1 MEIKI
6 KPFLFAKYLGIC
18 ELEAEGTLSI
28 YKTDVAPQPLI
39 DGFYPD
45 HSLALRAS
53 LAQPESS
60 KLFSSFISSPVHHF

>member
-6 KPFLFAKYLGIC
+6 KPLLFAKHLGIC

-45 HSLALRAS
+45 HSLALLAS
-53 LAQPESS
+53 
-60 KLFSSFISSPVHHF
+60 